1 MHGLEI
7 KNLSIEALAS
17 LRDEVSK
24 LLGEKVAGKQRELE
38 AEITRLSGLASKSGA
53 AGSKAKPK
61 YRKGSDEWSGR
72 GSQPGWVKAHLE
84 AGGTL
89 EELRA

>member
-17 LRDEVSK
+17 LRDEASK
-24 LLGEKVAGKQRELE
+24 LLGEKVTSKQRELE
-38 AEITRLSGLASKSGA
+38 AEIARISGLAA
-53 AGSKAKPK
+53 QTAPTSKAKPK